1 MEKLKVAVV
10 MGGDSAER
18 EVSLQSGEAVF
29 ANLDRVR
36 YEPVRVVLEN
46 RPDCPEA
53 LPEILRE
60 KKVDLAFLALHGGAG
75 EDGHIQAVLETVG
88 LPYTGSGPEASAK
101 AMNKIISKRIFE
113 QAGIPTPRSRGF
125 EALTPEQLPAT
136 AEAILAE
143 FSLPVVIKPA
153 SQGSTIGISIVR
165 EKSQLQSALA
175 EALKYDSDILAE
187 EFIAGREITVGIL
200 GNAEPEVLPLV
211 EIVATGGFYDYHAK
225 YIAPETEKLCPAPL
239 PETVAAKARVA
250 ALAAYQALGCRGI
263 SRVDVLVR
271 DEAVFVLE
279 ANTLPGMTGDHS
291 LVPCAA
297 RAAGLSYAA
306 LLDRII
312 RFALEPSRHVS

>member
-29 ANLDRVR
+29 ANLDRTQ
-36 YEPVRVVLEN
+36 YDPVRVVLES
-46 RPDCPEA
+46 RPDGPGA

-75 EDGHIQAVLETVG
+75 EDGRIQAALETVG

-113 QAGIPTPRSRGF
+113 KAGIPTPRSRGW
-125 EALTPEQLPAT
+125 ETLGGEQLPEVG
-136 AEAILAE
+136 EAIWQE
-143 FSLPVVIKPA
+143 FSLPLVIKPA

-165 EKSQLQSALA
+165 EKEQLLPALA
-175 EALKYDSDILAE
+175 EALKYDRALLAE
-187 EFIAGREITVGIL
+187 EFIAGREMTVGIL
-200 GNAEPEVLPLV
+200 GNLEPEALPLV
-211 EIVATGGFYDYHAK
+211 EIVAAGGFYDYHAK
-225 YIAPETEKLCPAPL
+225 YLAPETGKLCPAPL
-239 PETVAAKARVA
+239 PEAVAAKARAA
-250 ALAAYQALGCRGI
+250 ALAAYRALGCRGI
-263 SRVDVLVR
+263 SRVDVLIR
-271 DEAVFVLE
+271 DEEVFVLE
-279 ANTLPGMTGDHS
+279 VNTLPGMTGDHS

-312 RFALEPSRHVS
+312 QYALEPVKHVT